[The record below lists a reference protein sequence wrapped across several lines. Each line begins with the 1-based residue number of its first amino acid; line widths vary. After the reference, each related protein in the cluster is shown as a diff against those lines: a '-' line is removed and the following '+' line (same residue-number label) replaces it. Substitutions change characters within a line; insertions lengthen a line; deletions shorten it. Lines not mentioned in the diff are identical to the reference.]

1 MTTTLCDLHTHS
13 YYSDGTDTPK
23 ELIEQAESLGLYAVA
38 LCDHNTVRGLP
49 EFLKAA
55 EGKRVT
61 AVPGIEISADHA
73 GTELHILGLFLPLDR
88 LGEVSDLMEAVQIRK
103 RESNR
108 ALIEA
113 LCAAGYRVDYD
124 AIAGKT
130 PNGDFNRAHIAAAL
144 TEQGYTPSISAA
156 FGTLLSEERGFY
168 RPPARLDAYE
178 VIEFLSAIGAVSVL
192 AHPPLNL
199 CEEDLLAFLPCARA
213 CGLCGMETRYSS
225 YTPETEARMTEIA
238 RAFSLCESGGSD
250 YHGKTKPDTLLMRGK
265 GTLAVPKDFADRLA
279 MCQGHNELP
288 PQA

>member
-1 MTTTLCDLHTHS
+1 MNRALCDLHTHS
-13 YYSDGTDTPK
+13 HYSDGTDAPK
-23 ELIEQAESLGLYAVA
+23 ELIEAAEALGLASIA
-38 LCDHNTVRGLP
+38 LCDHNTVSGLP
-49 EFLKAA
+49 EFLEAA

-178 VIEFLSAIGAVSVL
+178 VIDFLSSIGAVSVL
-192 AHPPLNL
+192 AHPSLNL
-199 CEEDLLAFLPCARA
+199 SEAALLRFLPKAKMY
-213 CGLCGMETRYSS
+213 GLCGMETRYSL
-225 YTPETEARMTEIA
+225 YDGKTEARMTEIA
-238 RAFSLCESGGSD
+238 HDFDLCESGGSD
-250 YHGKTKPDTLLMRGK
+250 YHGKNKPDICLMRGR
-265 GTLAVPKDFADRLA
+265 GTLSVPQIFSEGLRARIKN
-279 MCQGHNELP
+279 Q
-288 PQA
+288 